1 MGMVESSITCDGEG
15 LLLLG
20 TSLVVVED
28 DIGYES
34 SEAKHGGSWRPHEG
48 RRESEG
54 VESAVNFLCR
64 KYLLMS
70 RCPVFAVHGSRLF
83 KSVLKTCV
91 PPGTSQLQ
99 SLSERYVRSAPPT
112 RANSPLFQNFSI
124 HSILLEIELWQSL

>member
-34 SEAKHGGSWRPHEG
+34 SEAKHGGSWRAHEG

-64 KYLLMS
+64 KYLCPDVPCLLFTVPDCS
-70 RCPVFAVHGSRLF
+70 RVFSRPVYLQ
-83 KSVLKTCV
+83 V
-91 PPGTSQLQ
+91 PPNYSHSVNGTLDPPPQQ
-99 SLSERYVRSAPPT
+99 EPTAPFFRTSAFI
-112 RANSPLFQNFSI
+112 LFY
-124 HSILLEIELWQSL
+124 

>member
-34 SEAKHGGSWRPHEG
+34 SEAKHGGSWRAQHEG

-54 VESAVNFLCR
+54 WSGWRVRSIFCVESTYVP
-64 KYLLMS
+64 MS
-70 RCPVFAVHGSRLF
+70 RVCCSR
-83 KSVLKTCV
+83 
-91 PPGTSQLQ
+91 
-99 SLSERYVRSAPPT
+99 
-112 RANSPLFQNFSI
+112 FQTV
-124 HSILLEIELWQSL
+124 

>member
-34 SEAKHGGSWRPHEG
+34 SEAKHGGSWREPPEG

-64 KYLLMS
+64 KYLCPDVPCLLFTVPDCS
-70 RCPVFAVHGSRLF
+70 RVFSRPVYLQ
-83 KSVLKTCV
+83 V
-91 PPGTSQLQ
+91 PPNYSQ
-99 SLSERYVRSAPPT
+99 
-112 RANSPLFQNFSI
+112 
-124 HSILLEIELWQSL
+124 

>member
-64 KYLLMS
+64 KYWPYVPMS
-70 RCPVFAVHGSRLF
+70 RVCCSRFQTVQECSQDL
-83 KSVLKTCV
+83 C
-91 PPGTSQLQ
+91 TS
-99 SLSERYVRSAPPT
+99 RYLPT
-112 RANSPLFQNFSI
+112 TVTQ
-124 HSILLEIELWQSL
+124 